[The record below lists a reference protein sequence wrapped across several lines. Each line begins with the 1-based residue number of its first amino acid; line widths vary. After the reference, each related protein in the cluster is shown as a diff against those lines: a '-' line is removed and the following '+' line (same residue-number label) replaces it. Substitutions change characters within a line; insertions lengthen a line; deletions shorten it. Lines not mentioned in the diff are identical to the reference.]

1 MPAAILGKKVG
12 MTQVYSEDGRLRP
25 VTVIQA
31 GPCVVM
37 QVKAVE
43 PPAGK
48 VRGDGYYALQ
58 LGFDDN
64 PLRRATLPSQG
75 HAAKAGTTPKRFIRE
90 LRLKAAPAAK
100 AGDTLTV
107 EQFLKKEGDKVDFA
121 VGFVDVTAA
130 SKGKGFQGVMKRHHF
145 GGQPGS
151 HGTERKHRSPG
162 SIGGMAPGAPGRGI
176 KKGKRLPGHMGHV
189 RITTRNHEVVSVD
202 PANNLLVIVGN
213 VPGPNGG
220 YLFIRES
227 KTRPGPKPPPPAAAE
242 KKKTVAAAKAAAK
255 K

>member
-12 MTQVYSEDGRLRP
+12 MTQVYTEDGRLRP

-37 QVKAVE
+37 QVKTVE
-43 PPAGK
+43 PPPGK

-58 LGFDDN
+58 LGFDDK
-64 PLRRATLPSQG
+64 PLRRTTLPAQG

-90 LRLKAAPAAK
+90 IRLKTKPEAA
-100 AGDTLTV
+100 AGSTVTV
-107 EQFLKKEGDKVDFA
+107 EAFA
-121 VGFVDVTAA
+121 GVGFVDITGR

-145 GGQPGS
+145 GGQPAS

-176 KKGKRLPGHMGHV
+176 KKGKRMPGHMGDERV
-189 RITTRNHEVVSVD
+189 TSRNHEVIRVD
-202 PANNLLVIVGN
+202 AANHVLVVAGS
-213 VPGPNGG
+213 VPGARDG

-227 KTRPGPKPPPPAAAE
+227 KTRPGPKPPPRKPE
-242 KKKTVAAAKAAAK
+242 EGKKKGALPGK

>member
-12 MTQVYSEDGRLRP
+12 MTQVYTEDGRLRP

-31 GPCVVM
+31 GPCVVL
-37 QVKAVE
+37 QVKTVD

-58 LGFDDN
+58 LGFEDL
-64 PLRRATLPSQG
+64 PLRRATLPLQG
-75 HAAKAGTTPKRFIRE
+75 HALKAGATPKRFIRE
-90 LRLKAAPAAK
+90 IRLAAK
-100 AGDTLTV
+100 PEAAAGSTVTV
-107 EQFLKKEGDKVDFA
+107 EAFNN
-121 VGFVDVTAA
+121 VGFVDITGQ

-145 GGQPGS
+145 GGQPAS

-176 KKGKRLPGHMGHV
+176 KKGKRMPGHMGDV
-189 RITTRNHEVVSVD
+189 RVTTRNHEVISVD
-202 PANNLLVIVGN
+202 AANNLLVIVGN
-213 VPGPNGG
+213 VPGSKDG

-227 KTRPGPKPPPPAAAE
+227 KTRPGPKPAPRVE
-242 KKKTVAAAKAAAK
+242 ETGKKKMVASAKAAAK